1 MVISAGLRIAGFS
14 GMDTVARVYRKEPVF
29 FNQELHKE
37 TVLAKRPI
45 TPAYI
50 IFYIL
55 FLPDSWRILAG
66 IAAAVFLTRY
76 VTGTDMDA
84 VGRVIM
90 FVMLAAIGYAGSGVP
105 ARFITG
111 KLKKWFLGDRYG

>member
-1 MVISAGLRIAGFS
+1 M
-14 GMDTVARVYRKEPVF
+14 AR
-29 FNQELHKE
+29 
-37 TVLAKRPI
+37 RPI

-55 FLPDSWRILAG
+55 FLPISWRILAG
-66 IAAAVFLTRY
+66 IAAAVLLTPY

-84 VGRVIM
+84 VGRVVM
-90 FVMLAAIGYAGSGVP
+90 FVMLAAIGYAASGVP
-105 ARFITG
+105 ARLITG

>member
-1 MVISAGLRIAGFS
+1 
-14 GMDTVARVYRKEPVF
+14 
-29 FNQELHKE
+29 
-37 TVLAKRPI
+37 LAKRPI

-66 IAAAVFLTRY
+66 IAAAVFLTPY

-90 FVMLAAIGYAGSGVP
+90 FVMLAAIGYAASGVP
-105 ARFITG
+105 ARVITG